1 MPETYQLNVCEESPV
16 ETPQVGSTPQTG
28 ATEATSSTEPAV
40 PAKPE
45 CSVGGNPRGG
55 SDKPVYKPKGMTLR
69 QVWFKTCT
77 LFTLGLDQ
85 NVQHTMLFISIP

>member
-16 ETPQVGSTPQTG
+16 ETPQVGSMPQTG
-28 ATEATSSTEPAV
+28 ATEATSSTEPGV

-55 SDKPVYKPKGMTLR
+55 SAKPPYKPKGMTLR
-69 QVWFKTCT
+69 QVWFETCT
-77 LFTLGLDQ
+77 LFTLDLDQ
-85 NVQHTMLFISIP
+85 NVQHTMLFILIP